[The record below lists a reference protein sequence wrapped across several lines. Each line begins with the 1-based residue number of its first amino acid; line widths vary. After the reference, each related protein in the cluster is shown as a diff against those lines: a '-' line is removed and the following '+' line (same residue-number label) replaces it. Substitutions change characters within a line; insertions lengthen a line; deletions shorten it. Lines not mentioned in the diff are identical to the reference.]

1 MSSDARQRW
10 FSQIFQSGLEFEIF
24 GPSQILDHVTSEVLA
39 NNLPPAL
46 MGEVLKRAMA
56 AGALTPEGVLETVN
70 PDLLAEHIPHDV
82 LWKCVVEAAEK
93 SGISKD
99 AKVKE

>member
-1 MSSDARQRW
+1 MSNEARQRW

-24 GPSQILDHVTSEVLA
+24 GPSQILDHVTSEVMA
-39 NNLPPAL
+39 NHLPPAI
-46 MGEVLKRAMA
+46 MMKVLQISLDSGSM
-56 AGALTPEGVLETVN
+56 TPEGVLETLN
-70 PDLLAEHIPHDV
+70 PDILAEHIPHEV

-99 AKVKE
+99 TKE